1 MARLNVNPTRMELKK
16 LKARL
21 STAVRGHKLLKDKS
35 DEMVRRFT
43 EIIKENKRLR
53 EEVEKEL
60 ALTLRQFSIA
70 RSVTPAY
77 RAETAFS
84 MPSLLVKLDC
94 STESIMGID
103 VPKVELIKEKRGD
116 GLPYAYSEITSEADY
131 SVGMVSAL
139 LPKMVMLAKTE
150 KAVRMLADEIERNKR
165 RVNALEYVMIP
176 QLEET
181 IKYIKDKLD
190 ENERAAVV
198 RLMNVSLRSENMI
211 KLLSKTR
218 KFCLTKKEKSCKI
231 ITLNQL
237 GL

>member
-43 EIIKENKRLR
+43 VIIREDKRLR
-53 EEVEKEL
+53 EEVEQEL
-60 ALTLRQFSIA
+60 SLTLKQFSVA

-77 RAETAFS
+77 RAETALS
-84 MPSLLVKLDC
+84 MPSMAVNVEC
-94 STESIMGID
+94 GTESIMGVE
-103 VPKVELIKEKRGD
+103 VPKVGLVKEKRSD
-116 GLPYAYSEITSEADY
+116 GLPYAYVEITSEADY

-139 LPKMVMLAKTE
+139 LPKMVLLAQTE

-198 RLMNVSLRSENMI
+198 RLMKV
-211 KLLSKTR
+211 KSKA
-218 KFCLTKKEKSCKI
+218 
-231 ITLNQL
+231 
-237 GL
+237 

>member
-16 LKARL
+16 LKVRL

-60 ALTLRQFSIA
+60 ALTLKQFSIA

-94 STESIMGID
+94 STESVMGID
-103 VPKVELIKEKRGD
+103 VPKVELIKEQRAD
-116 GLPYAYSEITSEADY
+116 GLPYAYAEITSEADY

-139 LPKMVMLAKTE
+139 LPKMVMLAQTE

-198 RLMNVSLRSENMI
+198 RLMKV
-211 KLLSKTR
+211 KSKA
-218 KFCLTKKEKSCKI
+218 
-231 ITLNQL
+231 
-237 GL
+237 

>member
-16 LKARL
+16 LRARL

-43 EIIKENKRLR
+43 VIIREDKRLR
-53 EEVEKEL
+53 DEVEKEL
-60 ALTLRQFSIA
+60 SLTLKQFSVA
-70 RSVTPAY
+70 RSVTPAFE
-77 RAETAFS
+77 AEAAFS
-84 MPSLLVKLDC
+84 MPSVAVKVNC
-94 STESIMGID
+94 GTESIMGVE
-103 VPKVELIKEKRGD
+103 VPKVDLVKEKRAD
-116 GLPYAYSEITSEADY
+116 GLPYAYAEITSEADY

-139 LPKMVMLAKTE
+139 LPKMVRLAETE

-198 RLMNVSLRSENMI
+198 RLMKV
-211 KLLSKTR
+211 KSKA
-218 KFCLTKKEKSCKI
+218 
-231 ITLNQL
+231 
-237 GL
+237 

>member
-43 EIIKENKRLR
+43 VIIKENKRLR
-53 EEVEKEL
+53 DEVEKEL
-60 ALTLRQFSIA
+60 SLTLRQFSVA

-77 RAETAFS
+77 AAETAFS
-84 MPSLLVKLDC
+84 MPSVAVKAEC
-94 STESIMGID
+94 GTESVMGVD
-103 VPKVELIKEKRGD
+103 VPRVTLINEKRAD
-116 GLPYAYSEITSEADY
+116 GLPYSYTEITSEADY

-139 LPKMVMLAKTE
+139 LPKMVRLAETE

-198 RLMNVSLRSENMI
+198 RLMKV
-211 KLLSKTR
+211 KGKA
-218 KFCLTKKEKSCKI
+218 
-231 ITLNQL
+231 
-237 GL
+237 GV

>member
-43 EIIKENKRLR
+43 VILKETKALR
-53 EEVEKEL
+53 EEVESEL
-60 ALTLRQFSIA
+60 SSTLRQFSVA

-77 RAETAFS
+77 EAETAFS
-84 MPSLLVKLDC
+84 MPTVSVHAEC
-94 STESIMGID
+94 EVESIMGVE
-103 VPKVELIKEKRGD
+103 VPKVEIVGEKKTD
-116 GLPYAYSEITSEADY
+116 GLPYAYSEITGEADY
-131 SVGMVSAL
+131 SVGMVTAL
-139 LPKMVMLAKTE
+139 LPKMVALAKTE
-150 KAVRMLADEIERNKR
+150 KAVRMLAEEIERNKR

-198 RLMNVSLRSENMI
+198 RLMKV
-211 KLLSKTR
+211 KSKA
-218 KFCLTKKEKSCKI
+218 
-231 ITLNQL
+231 
-237 GL
+237 